1 VSGGATKSRGR
12 RWFRAA
18 AVFVALVVLLFVA
31 TGLDPRWRT
40 PHSGTTGP
48 THPDSRPPSE
58 VRILAFNA
66 AKFDFYVGG
75 FRFAGADAIRSRLA
89 VLAETIRRE
98 RIDLCFLSEVVME
111 AGPGSIDQVEE
122 LAKTSGLTE
131 FASGENYR
139 FGWPFLCIR
148 SGNALLSR
156 FQMQALRVEP
166 LPGTRPYW
174 NPTGRRRVLWCDL
187 EIGGERYLA
196 GSIRNDSFD
205 LVNNLAQTRVLLE
218 RCSGRPAILA
228 GDFNAEPDTES
239 IRLLSGSGRFSPA
252 IAGGPTYPA
261 EAPSRRIDHV
271 FAPKGWE
278 LVEDRTLAIGTSD
291 HLAVLAAYQLQATS
305 APR

>member
-1 VSGGATKSRGR
+1 VSEGATGRRGR
-12 RWFRAA
+12 RWFRVAA
-18 AVFVALVVLLFVA
+18 ILVALVVLLFVA

-40 PHSGTTGP
+40 PRSGTTGP
-48 THPDSRPPSE
+48 THPDPRPPSE
-58 VRILAFNA
+58 IRILAFNA
-66 AKFDFYVGG
+66 AKFDFYAGG

-89 VLAETIRRE
+89 VLADAIRRE

-122 LAKTSGLTE
+122 LAKTSGLLWW
-131 FASGENYR
+131 ASGENYR

-148 SGNALLSR
+148 SGNALLTR
-156 FQMQALRVEP
+156 FPMEALSVEP

-187 EIGGERYLA
+187 EIAGEKILA

-218 RCSGRPAILA
+218 RSSARPAILA
-228 GDFNAEPDTES
+228 GDFNAEPDTDS
-239 IRLLSGSGRFSPA
+239 IHLLVESGRFSPA
-252 IAGGPTYPA
+252 ISGGPTYPA
-261 EAPSRRIDHV
+261 EAPHRRIDHV

-278 LVEDRTLAIGTSD
+278 LVEERTLEIGASD
-291 HLAVLAAYQLQATS
+291 HLAVLAVYRLPATS

>member
-1 VSGGATKSRGR
+1 VSGGATGARGR
-12 RWFRAA
+12 RWLRAA
-18 AVFVALVVLLFVA
+18 AILVALVLLLFVA
-31 TGLDPRWRT
+31 NGLDPRWRT
-40 PHSGTTGP
+40 PRSGSAGP
-48 THPDSRPPSE
+48 SDPRSASE
-58 VRILAFNA
+58 IRILAFNA
-66 AKFDFYVGG
+66 AKFDFYLGS

-89 VLAETIRRE
+89 VLAQTIRRE
-98 RIDLCFLSEVVME
+98 RVDLCFLSEVVME

-122 LAKTSGLTE
+122 LAKSSGLAQW
-131 FASGENYR
+131 ASGENYS

-156 FQMQALRVEP
+156 FPMEALRVEP

-228 GDFNAEPDTES
+228 GDFNAGPETES
-239 IRLLSGSGRFSPA
+239 IQAIVESGRFVA
-252 IAGGPTYPA
+252 ALAGGPTYPA
-261 EAPSRRIDHV
+261 EAPRRRIDHV
-271 FAPKGWE
+271 FAPAGWQ
-278 LVEDRTLAIGTSD
+278 LVEDRTLAIGSSD
-291 HLAVLAAYQLQATS
+291 HLAVLAVYRLPATS

>member
-1 VSGGATKSRGR
+1 MSGGAAGGRGR
-12 RWFRAA
+12 RWLRAA
-18 AVFVALVVLLFVA
+18 AILVALVVLLFVA

-40 PHSGTTGP
+40 PRSGS
-48 THPDSRPPSE
+48 THPVHPRPGPVPE

-66 AKFDFYVGG
+66 AKFDFYAGG
-75 FRFAGADAIRSRLA
+75 FRFAGADAIRSRLT
-89 VLAETIRRE
+89 VLAETIRLE
-98 RIDLCFLSEVVME
+98 RVDLCFLSEVVME
-111 AGPGSIDQVEE
+111 AGPGSIDQVET
-122 LAKTSGLTE
+122 LAKLSGLPHW
-131 FASGENYR
+131 ASGENYS

-156 FQMQALRVEP
+156 FEMEALRVEP

-187 EIGGERYLA
+187 EIGAETYLA

-205 LVNNLAQTRVLLE
+205 LANNLAQTRVLLE

-228 GDFNAEPDTES
+228 GDFNAEPETES
-239 IRLLSGSGRFSPA
+239 IAEIVKSGRFVPA
-252 IAGGPTYPA
+252 VSGGPTYPA

-271 FAPKGWE
+271 FAPAGWE
-278 LVEDRTLAIGTSD
+278 LVEDRTLAIGSSD
-291 HLAVLAAYQLQATS
+291 HLAVLAVYRLPSTS